1 MQNEQARK
9 GSAQDSG
16 DLAADSRQGAGRMA
30 SRRASK
36 TGRERLTRAGARREM
51 PAAETTS
58 YIVPLIMLAVALVLI
73 LGAVGL

>member
-1 MQNEQARK
+1 MNKPEKVLLKIAETWQQIADKEQA
-9 GSAQDSG
+9 AWPV
-16 DLAADSRQGAGRMA
+16 
-30 SRRASK
+30 

-73 LGAVGL
+73 LGAVWL